1 MAASTTQHRQWTRRQ
16 DDDRTGSLPAAERAG
31 GTLQRDMR
39 ELAAEV
45 DRLGRLVEDVRA
57 ENVQL
62 KRRLCEVDEEVAI
75 QQQDA
80 KGSYL
85 ELDALRE
92 EFYVQQRTLNDV
104 HPGMFEPD
112 DGGADGWDG
121 DGDDDDDE
129 D

>member
-16 DDDRTGSLPAAERAG
+16 DDDRTGSLLAAERAG

-80 KGSYL
+80 KGSYF

>member
-45 DRLGRLVEDVRA
+45 DGLRRLVEDVRA

-62 KRRLCEVDEEVAI
+62 KRRLYEVNEEVLI
-75 QQQDA
+75 QERDA
-80 KGSYL
+80 KGQCL
-85 ELDALRE
+85 ELYELRE
-92 EFYVQQRTLNDV
+92 EFLVQQPTLNDM

-112 DGGADGWDG
+112 DGGADGGDG
-121 DGDDDDDE
+121 EGDDDDDE

>member
-45 DRLGRLVEDVRA
+45 DGLRRLVEDIRA

-62 KRRLCEVDEEVAI
+62 KRRLWEGDEEVAT

-80 KGSYL
+80 KSSCL
-85 ELDALRE
+85 ELHELRE
-92 EFYVQQRTLNDV
+92 EFLVQQRTLNDM

-112 DGGADGWDG
+112 DDGADGGDG
-121 DGDDDDDE
+121 EGDDDDDE

>member
-1 MAASTTQHRQWTRRQ
+1 MAASTAQHRQWTQRQ
-16 DDDRTGSLPAAERAG
+16 DDDRTGYLPAAERAG

-45 DRLGRLVEDVRA
+45 DGLRRLVEDVRA

-62 KRRLCEVDEEVAI
+62 KRRLYEVNEEVLI
-75 QQQDA
+75 QERDA
-80 KGSYL
+80 KGQCL
-85 ELDALRE
+85 ELYELRE
-92 EFYVQQRTLNDV
+92 EFLVQQRTLNDM

-112 DGGADGWDG
+112 DGGADGGDG
-121 DGDDDDDE
+121 EGDDDDDE

>member
-1 MAASTTQHRQWTRRQ
+1 
-16 DDDRTGSLPAAERAG
+16 
-31 GTLQRDMR
+31 MR

-80 KGSYL
+80 KKSCW

-92 EFYVQQRTLNDV
+92 EFYVQQRTLNDM

>member
-31 GTLQRDMR
+31 GILQRDMR

-80 KGSYL
+80 KGSYF

>member
-80 KGSYL
+80 KGSCW

>member
-80 KGSYL
+80 KGSCW

-92 EFYVQQRTLNDV
+92 EFYVQQRTLNDM

-121 DGDDDDDE
+121 EGDDSDDE
-129 D
+129 E

>member
-31 GTLQRDMR
+31 GTLQRDMK
-39 ELAAEV
+39 ELSAEV
-45 DRLGRLVEDVRA
+45 DGLRRLVEDVRA

-62 KRRLCEVDEEVAI
+62 KRRLWEVDQEVAT

-80 KGSYL
+80 KSSCL
-85 ELDALRE
+85 ELYELRE
-92 EFYVQQRTLNDV
+92 EFLVQQRTLNDM